1 MKAFNKK
8 RKSKHQIKAKYIKR
22 FSKYSI
28 LYKSSKSKNYINK
41 YEIQYKID
49 RYCLN
54 YSIFNNVKSRMSALE
69 IISQNQLDFILYGT
83 IPDYLQEN
91 KEFEEYVKRLNKE
104 RRMII
109 SPYIKYE

>member
-1 MKAFNKK
+1 
-8 RKSKHQIKAKYIKR
+8 
-22 FSKYSI
+22 
-28 LYKSSKSKNYINK
+28 
-41 YEIQYKID
+41 
-49 RYCLN
+49 
-54 YSIFNNVKSRMSALE
+54 MSALE